1 MIVFWHVTDTVSVLA
16 LLQVK
21 AVKDTLLCIKKSSMG
36 LGLAHTQEH
45 AQLRAARNMLP
56 CVLILASVHI

>member
-1 MIVFWHVTDTVSVLA
+1 MIDFWYVTDTVSVLA

-21 AVKDTLLCIKKSSMG
+21 VVKDTLLCMKKLSMG

-45 AQLRAARNMLP
+45 AQLRAARNM
-56 CVLILASVHI
+56 